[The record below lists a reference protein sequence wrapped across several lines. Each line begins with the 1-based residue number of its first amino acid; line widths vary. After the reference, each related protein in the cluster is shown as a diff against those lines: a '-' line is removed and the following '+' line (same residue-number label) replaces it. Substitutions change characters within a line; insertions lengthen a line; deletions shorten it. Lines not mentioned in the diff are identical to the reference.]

1 MTPIK
6 SEEGSNISQE
16 DEGDD
21 QDKTM
26 NYAYDTDY
34 LKVDQKYEHLSDK
47 IKQQFKEI
55 KRNLPFCARQ
65 YLKLRKWG
73 LNPILFVNNK
83 NHINEVI
90 DKVKTGETKILTSI
104 ESAILD
110 DIRNPQAKKLPQQLK
125 AGKMLMRYAKLLL

>member
-34 LKVDQKYEHLSDK
+34 LKVDQT
-47 IKQQFKEI
+47 
-55 KRNLPFCARQ
+55 
-65 YLKLRKWG
+65 
-73 LNPILFVNNK
+73 V
-83 NHINEVI
+83 
-90 DKVKTGETKILTSI
+90 
-104 ESAILD
+104 
-110 DIRNPQAKKLPQQLK
+110 
-125 AGKMLMRYAKLLL
+125 